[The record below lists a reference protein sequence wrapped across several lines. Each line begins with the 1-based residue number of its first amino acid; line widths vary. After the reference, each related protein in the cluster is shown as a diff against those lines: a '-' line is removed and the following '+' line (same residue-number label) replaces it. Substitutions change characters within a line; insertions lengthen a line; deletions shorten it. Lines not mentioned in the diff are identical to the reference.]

1 MPYSSADELRLS
13 VEAPEQIASGRSV
26 PIALRV
32 ENVTERTMTLYL
44 TGRPVAFDLVVDT
57 AEGARVWSR
66 LEGAVIQSILRL
78 ETLEPGGELVLDD
91 AWDQRSHSGEQVRPG
106 DYLVRGTLLVEG
118 GQLASAP
125 RELRILP
132 P

>member
-1 MPYSSADELRLS
+1 

-32 ENVTERTMTLYL
+32 ENMTERTMTLYL

-57 AEGARVWSR
+57 AEGARVWRR

-91 AWDQRSHSGEQVRPG
+91 AWDQRSHSGEQVLPG